1 MEWIKEGLKLFVSR
15 SSKEQ
20 KEFEKYNS
28 QVVLGRIRLISMA
41 TLCLT
46 IFWVYLDWT
55 IIKSGAD
62 RIYTTTLIVMH
73 AICVITSAAF
83 LIFYKWIVQ
92 KKGNKY
98 YRITSFIIKLYV
110 FLYILFGALSSIN
123 SQLHTGNLYSYIIL
137 ILIAAIAFSL
147 KPSYMLFAFGANH
160 LIFLIGL
167 ALYCKDIDLLIAKQA
182 NATVFVGAAALLGV
196 IFYRQRML
204 EFFYRKKLK
213 ASEENFKRLFYINP
227 YPVLI
232 TRLKDGKIIEASKRA
247 CSLIGIDEDGIKNY
261 HSIDRF
267 IQNESKIA
275 LLDELKEHNNTYNR
289 IVEYNFNGNQMWVTA
304 NYELIDYHG
313 EKCIL
318 TGIMDITEIRKNEE
332 ELSHYASTD
341 ALTGILNRRMGLKKL
356 EELLEEAKD
365 SPIEFVLCFLDIDNL
380 KKVND
385 TYGHTEG
392 DRYIITICEMIQ
404 SKIQEDDIFFRLG
417 GDEFIIIFRN
427 KNKIQAES
435 VWNEIKE
442 QLIAKNVQEKNPY
455 QIMASH
461 GLFYYSSEMD
471 IDDIDLEEIIEKA
484 DKQMYKEKRKT
495 KKESMK
501 TIKIVK

>member
-1 MEWIKEGLKLFVSR
+1 MEWIKEGLKLFISR
-15 SSKEQ
+15 SDKEQ

-28 QVVLGRIRLISMA
+28 QIVLGRIRLISMA

-62 RIYTTTLIVMH
+62 KIYTTTLIIMH
-73 AICVITSAAF
+73 TIGVIVSAAF
-83 LIFYKWIVQ
+83 LDFYKWIVQ

-98 YRITSFIIKLYV
+98 NRIRSFIVKLYV

-137 ILIAAIAFSL
+137 ILIAAVAFSL

-167 ALYCKDIDLLIAKQA
+167 AFHCKDLDLLIAKQA
-182 NATVFVGAAALLGV
+182 NATVFVGAATLLGV
-196 IFYRQRML
+196 IFYRQRMV

-247 CSLIGIDEDGIKNY
+247 CSLLGIDEDEIKNY

-267 IQNESKIA
+267 IKNESKAA
-275 LLDELKEHNNTYNR
+275 LLEELKENNNTYNR
-289 IVEYNFNGNQMWVTA
+289 IVEYNFNGNQTWVTA

-365 SPIEFVLCFLDIDNL
+365 SPIGFVLCFLDINNL

-392 DRYIITICEMIQ
+392 DRYIITLCEIIQ
-404 SKIQEDDIFFRLG
+404 SKLQEEDIFFRFG
-417 GDEFIIIFRN
+417 GDEFIIIFRDKDRTQAEN
-427 KNKIQAES
+427 IWNKIRQLL
-435 VWNEIKE
+435 NE
-442 QLIAKNVQEKNPY
+442 KNEHEKNPY

-461 GLFYYSSEMD
+461 GLFYYSSDMD
-471 IDDIDLEEIIEKA
+471 MDLDEIIEKA

-495 KKESMK
+495 KKDSLK

>member
-1 MEWIKEGLKLFVSR
+1 MEWIKEGLKLFI
-15 SSKEQ
+15 SKSDKDQ

-28 QVVLGRIRLISMA
+28 QIVLGRIRLISMA

-55 IIKSGAD
+55 IIKSGAN

-73 AICVITSAAF
+73 VVCVLVSAVY
-83 LIFYKWIVQ
+83 LMLYQWIIQ

-98 YRITSFIIKLYV
+98 NRITSIIVKLYV
-110 FLYILFGALSSIN
+110 FLYILFGVLSSIN

-137 ILIAAIAFSL
+137 SLIAAIAFSL
-147 KPSYMLFAFGANH
+147 KPSYMLFAFGVNH
-160 LIFLIGL
+160 VIFLLGL
-167 ALYCKDIDLLIAKQA
+167 AFHNRNIDLMIAKQA
-182 NATVFVGAAALLGV
+182 NATVFVGAATLLGV

-247 CSLIGIDEDGIKNY
+247 CSLMGIEEDEIKNY

-267 IQNESKIA
+267 IKNESKIA
-275 LLDELKEHNNTYNR
+275 LLNELKEHNNTYNR
-289 IVEYNFNGNQMWVTA
+289 IVEYNFNGSQTWVTA

-332 ELSHYASTD
+332 ELSHYASID
-341 ALTGILNRRMGLKKL
+341 ALTGILNRRMGLK
-356 EELLEEAKD
+356 
-365 SPIEFVLCFLDIDNL
+365 N
-380 KKVND
+380 
-385 TYGHTEG
+385 
-392 DRYIITICEMIQ
+392 
-404 SKIQEDDIFFRLG
+404 
-417 GDEFIIIFRN
+417 
-427 KNKIQAES
+427 
-435 VWNEIKE
+435 
-442 QLIAKNVQEKNPY
+442 
-455 QIMASH
+455 
-461 GLFYYSSEMD
+461 
-471 IDDIDLEEIIEKA
+471 
-484 DKQMYKEKRKT
+484 
-495 KKESMK
+495 
-501 TIKIVK
+501 

>member
-1 MEWIKEGLKLFVSR
+1 MEWIKEGLKLFISR
-15 SSKEQ
+15 SDKEQ

-28 QVVLGRIRLISMA
+28 QIVLSRIRLISVA
-41 TLCLT
+41 SLCLT
-46 IFWVYLDWT
+46 IFWVFFDWT
-55 IIKSGAD
+55 IIRSDAN

-73 AICVITSAAF
+73 VVCVIVSAAF
-83 LIFYKWIVQ
+83 LDFYKWIAQ

-98 YRITSFIIKLYV
+98 NRIRSFIVKLYV

-147 KPSYMLFAFGANH
+147 KPSYMLLAFGVNH
-160 LIFLIGL
+160 LIFLVGL
-167 ALYCKDIDLLIAKQA
+167 AAYSKDIDLLIAKQA
-182 NATVFVGAAALLGV
+182 NATVFVGAATLLGV

-247 CSLIGIDEDGIKNY
+247 CSLIGIDEDEVKNY

-267 IQNESKIA
+267 IKNESKIA
-275 LLDELKEHNNTYNR
+275 LLNELKEHNNTYNR
-289 IVEYNFNGNQMWVTA
+289 IVEYNFNGNQTWVTA

-332 ELSHYASTD
+332 ELSHYASID
-341 ALTGILNRRMGLKKL
+341 ALTGILNRRIGLKKL

-365 SPIEFVLCFLDIDNL
+365 TSMEFTLCFMDINNL

-392 DRYIITICEMIQ
+392 DRYITIFCETIQ
-404 SKIQEDDIFFRLG
+404 SKIREEDIFFRLG
-417 GDEFIIIFRN
+417 GDEFIIIFKDKS
-427 KNKIQAES
+427 KNHAEN

-442 QLIAKNVQEKNPY
+442 QLIVRNQKEQNPY

-461 GLFYYSSEMD
+461 GLFFYNSEM
-471 IDDIDLEEIIEKA
+471 DIDLEEIIEKA

-495 KKESMK
+495 KKDNIK
-501 TIKIVK
+501 TIKIGK